1 MGLMMKKLS
10 NISKW
15 GDRESS
21 HVKLTPSVL
30 SYYSKR
36 LLQKKDLELKD
47 FGSKFDSK
55 SIDFISPPFDEVY
68 NRFVN
73 ELGIES
79 VSKDIWVR
87 LKNSFGQAYLENL
100 RVRLGLP
107 IAVVELVL
115 FPTDHNDV
123 LKIIEIANKY
133 QIPINTVAGGTSVTL
148 GIEPSPKSIA
158 VNISRMDRIISINRN
173 SLFVTAQTGI
183 SGPQLE
189 GLLNKEGF
197 TLGHFPQSFEY
208 SNLGGWIATR
218 GAGQNSTLYGKIED
232 MILGLKMVTGSGK
245 TLQIKPSPARATGPD
260 MNQLITGSE
269 GAFGIITESTL
280 RIWKIPPSI
289 KYSTFFFRSFKDGLS
304 AYREI
309 LQRGYKPA
317 VMRLSDPEET
327 IDNIILSSLMKEPP
341 KQPFLQELAFKFL
354 DLRGYSEES
363 RCLGIMSF
371 EGDPLLVKSTK
382 KVSKNIAGK
391 HGGFYLGGGPAKS
404 WFKTRYET
412 PFLRDPL
419 IDRGVLVDTFETC
432 TTWDKVY
439 NLYSEIRK
447 RLKPDYPILWSHV
460 SHVYANGANLYFT
473 IFANQQIDQEINQ
486 FYSLRKTILDT
497 IQECGG
503 ILSHHHG
510 IGRSFGDWL
519 WNEIG
524 EQGINVLESLKSTLD
539 PNRIM
544 NLGVFNLVKK

>member
-1 MGLMMKKLS
+1 MKKLS
-10 NISKW
+10 KISKW
-15 GDRESS
+15 GDRDSP
-21 HVKLTPSVL
+21 HIKLTPAVL
-30 SYYSKR
+30 SYFSKR
-36 LLQKKDLELKD
+36 LLLSKDLELKD
-47 FGSKFDSK
+47 FGSKFDSN
-55 SIDFISPPFDEVY
+55 SIDHISPPFEEIY
-68 NRFVN
+68 NRFIN

-107 IAVVELVL
+107 VAVVELVL
-115 FPTDHNDV
+115 FPTDHKDV
-123 LKIIEIANKY
+123 LKIINIANEY

-148 GIEPSPKSIA
+148 GIEPSPKTIA
-158 VNISRMDRIISINRN
+158 VNISKMDRIITINRN
-173 SLFVTAQTGI
+173 SFYVTAQTGI
-183 SGPQLE
+183 SGPLLE
-189 GLLNKEGF
+189 RLLNKEGF

-260 MNQLITGSE
+260 INQLIVGSE

-280 RIWKIPPSI
+280 RIWKMPRSI
-289 KYSTFFFRSFKDGLS
+289 KYGTFFFRSFEDGLN

-317 VMRLSDPEET
+317 IMRLSDPEET

-341 KQPFLQELAFKFL
+341 KESFLQELAFKFL
-354 DLRGYSEES
+354 NLRGYSEEN
-363 RCLGIMSF
+363 RCLGIMTF
-371 EGDPLLVKSTK
+371 EGDPILVNSTK
-382 KVSKNIAGK
+382 QISKNIIGK
-391 HGGFYLGGGPAKS
+391 HGGFYLGEGPAKS

-419 IDRGVLVDTFETC
+419 IDRGVLLDTFETC
-432 TTWDKVY
+432 ATWDKVY
-439 NLYSEIRK
+439 NLYLEIRK

-473 IFANQQIDQEINQ
+473 IFANQQKDQEINQ
-486 FYSLRKTILDT
+486 FYSLRKIILDT
-497 IQECGG
+497 IQEYGG

-510 IGRSFGDWL
+510 IGRSFKNWL
-519 WNEIG
+519 FNEIG
-524 EQGINVLESLKSTLD
+524 EQGINILENLKSTLD

-544 NLGVFNLVKK
+544 NLGVLNLEKK